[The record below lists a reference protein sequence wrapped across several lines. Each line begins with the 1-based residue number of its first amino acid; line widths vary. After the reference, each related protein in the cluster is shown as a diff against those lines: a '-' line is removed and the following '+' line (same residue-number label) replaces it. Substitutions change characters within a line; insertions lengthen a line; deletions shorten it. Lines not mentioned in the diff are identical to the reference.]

1 MIQFSSELGWWS
13 SGTFWIVVV
22 SIALNL
28 VFTIVVAIGGISD
41 LRFLLKAM
49 DEEVAD
55 ESDDGRVIKSGAA
68 NK

>member
-1 MIQFSSELGWWS
+1 MIHFSPELGWWS

-28 VFTIVVAIGGISD
+28 VFTVVVAIGGVGD

-55 ESDDGRVIKSGAA
+55 ESDDGRVVKSDAGH
-68 NK
+68 